1 MAIYMIHGFVG
12 AGKTT
17 FSKQLEQ
24 NKKAVRFSPDE
35 WMITR
40 YGRNPP
46 ADLFADYLA
55 QIKADIRLAAVSAL
69 QDGRDVIF
77 DFGFWSRAERD
88 DYRNFAKNAG
98 VLSVLYHVYADRDVM
113 RKRALKRTAD
123 LPPGALVIDENAL
136 ALFWSRF
143 EPLAPDEA
151 HISVKTD

>member
-1 MAIYMIHGFVG
+1 MIHGFVG

-24 NKKAVRFSPDE
+24 DKNAVRFSPDE
-35 WMITR
+35 WIIAR
-40 YGRNPP
+40 HGHNPS
-46 ADLFADYLA
+46 ADLFADYLT
-55 QIKADIRLAAVSAL
+55 QVKADIRLAAASAL

-88 DYRNFAKNAG
+88 EYRNFAKNAG
-98 VLSVLYHVYADRDVM
+98 VSSVLYHVHADKHVM
-113 RKRALKRTAD
+113 QERALKRTAD
-123 LPPGALVIDENAL
+123 LPHGALVIDENAI
-136 ALFWSRF
+136 ALFWSRL